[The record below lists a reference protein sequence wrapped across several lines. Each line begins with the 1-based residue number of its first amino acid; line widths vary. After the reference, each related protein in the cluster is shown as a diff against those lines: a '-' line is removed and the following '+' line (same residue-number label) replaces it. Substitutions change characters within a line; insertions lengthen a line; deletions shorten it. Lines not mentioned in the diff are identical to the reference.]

1 MNHGHVSDHPYPLLC
16 ARDHEGGSQVTRK
29 PDDVAARRQQLGA
42 LLATFRQAAGLSQEQ
57 LGADTHYDRTSINK
71 LEHGR
76 QLPDRP
82 FWQAADRLLDA
93 RGVLLE
99 HFDAAVASKREQA
112 EQRRQAAH
120 LPHVAEA
127 RRLRGARRSA
137 LPAPGSAASN
147 GSPPIAAARSLPVT
161 AYADATCLETVQQY
175 IWHIV
180 ELDNRFGGTDLAPLA
195 VRFFRS
201 VHQQLGTGAYEPAI
215 ERDLQAAAG
224 ELAEV
229 AGWLLYDADRQDE
242 VRRLNQEAL
251 YFSRLAGDRSME
263 LLTLQNSSMH
273 AGFLGRP
280 HEALQLARSVLET
293 SNRLSPRVKTLFLM
307 RKARALAQGGDDGA
321 FKLFDQVR
329 SHYQDG
335 VRDNDPKW
343 AWWVDERELA
353 WHEGMAQ
360 LDLGYA
366 AAAVEQFERSVYAT
380 AAHQMRG
387 RYLHL
392 GYLLG
397 AQATVGA
404 WRDAEATMQQL
415 TPLVAAVASTR
426 TVVLLGKVL
435 PHLTAS
441 GAPGSTRDTAEE
453 LQLTLRHT
461 DA

>member
-1 MNHGHVSDHPYPLLC
+1 M
-16 ARDHEGGSQVTRK
+16 TRE
-29 PDDVAARRQQLGA
+29 PDEIATRRHQLGA
-42 LLATFRQAAGLSQEQ
+42 MLTTFRQAAHLSQAQ

-71 LEHGR
+71 IEHGQ

-82 FWQAADRLLDA
+82 FWQTADQLLEA
-93 RGVLLE
+93 SGVLLE
-99 HFDAAVASKREQA
+99 QYDTVVTRRREQA
-112 EQRRQAAH
+112 EEQRQATH
-120 LPHVAEA
+120 LRHLAEA
-127 RRLRGARRSA
+127 RRLRSA
-137 LPAPGSAASN
+137 KPSVASTPGVASTNNGFSSSAPVVLSFPAT
-147 GSPPIAAARSLPVT
+147 V
-161 AYADATCLETVQQY
+161 YADTTYLEAIHQY

-180 ELDNRFGGTDLAPLA
+180 ELDGRFGGTDLAGLA

-201 VHQQLGTGAYEPAI
+201 VHQQLGTGAYESAI

-242 VRRLNQEAL
+242 VRRLNQESL

-280 HEALQLARSVLET
+280 REALQLACSVLE
-293 SNRLSPRVKTLFLM
+293 SRDRLSPRVETLFLM
-307 RKARALAQGGDDGA
+307 RKARALAQGGDEA
-321 FKLFDQVR
+321 ALKLFDQVR

-360 LDLGYA
+360 LDLGNP
-366 AAAVEQFERSVYAT
+366 AAAVDQFERSVFTT
-380 AAHQMRG
+380 APNQAAQVRG

-397 AQATVGA
+397 AQAKVGA
-404 WRDAEATMQQL
+404 WHDAGATMHQL
-415 TPLVAAVASTR
+415 MPLVGEVASTR
-426 TVVLLGKVL
+426 TTVLLGKVL
-435 PHLTAS
+435 PKLTAAV
-441 GAPGSTRDTAEE
+441 APGSTRDTAEQ
-453 LQLTLRHT
+453 LQLTLRCT
-461 DA
+461 DD